1 VYVNS
6 PDTGYN
12 ARISRLEDTVEELQ
26 DDLVKLR
33 ETCTSTVGVQEA
45 AAKAQALP
53 PENLY
58 APLRSDTKSV
68 TALSAL
74 VRNIASIH
82 LEGDDVRLKA
92 AILTDLVYRAR
103 ELLSDL
109 T

>member
-1 VYVNS
+1 MYVNS

-58 APLRSDTKSV
+58 APLRSNVKSV
-68 TALSAL
+68 SSLSAF
-74 VRNIASIH
+74 VREVASIH
-82 LEGDDVRLKA
+82 LDGDDVRIKA

-103 ELLSDL
+103 ELLNDL